1 MTPRGWLRL
10 KFSPGA
16 PEPQA
21 LTQDPSLAGSRGHP
35 WRSRREKRL
44 LPPEDS
50 PLWQYLL
57 SRSMREHPALRSLR
71 LVSRA
76 RGGNRRPP
84 RTQRVPRGCV
94 TLGWALAL
102 SGLPGHRRLGAV
114 GVP

>member
-1 MTPRGWLRL
+1 MNPRGWLRL
-10 KFSPGA
+10 RLTPGA
-16 PEPQA
+16 LEPQA
-21 LTQDPSLAGSRGHP
+21 LTQHHPSPAGRWFPP

-76 RGGNRRPP
+76 GSGNGRPP
-84 RTQRVPRGCV
+84 RAGRDPRGCV
-94 TLGWALAL
+94 TLGWSVAPVRAGRAWL
-102 SGLPGHRRLGAV
+102 